1 MTIGTKD
8 NFRIYEEQYYGG
20 LYEAVAQNI
29 NVFNAASAGAIVL
42 SARDVPGD
50 FSRESFIRDLE
61 LVTRRDPAAT
71 SAVADAPIV
80 QDEFISVKL
89 SRRLGPVAQTL
100 DAWKKINQDP
110 QIMSY
115 MLGQMAG
122 QRKVRDYVNT
132 AVLGCV
138 TAIGGVAAMNPAVSP
153 DSSAPA
159 TLTHAGLITAMSAF
173 GDQSASVAAFVT
185 HSKAYF
191 DLLKDT
197 VAEKIVEVAG
207 AVIYSGNVS
216 TFNRPTIVT
225 DSPALVADN
234 EGTPNYR
241 VLALT
246 GGAVRVEENSDS
258 ETVAFELIT
267 GLENLVYRYQG
278 EYAYNLGLKG
288 FAWNTTAGANPTD
301 TAIGKAANW
310 KKVASSDKA
319 LAGSMI
325 VVS

>member
-1 MTIGTKD
+1 MAIGTKAD
-8 NFRIYEEQYYGG
+8 FKIYEEQYYGG
-20 LYEAVAQNI
+20 MYEAVAQNI
-29 NVFNAASAGAIVL
+29 NVFNSASAGAIVL
-42 SARDVPGD
+42 SARDVMGD
-50 FSRESFIRDLE
+50 FSRESFIRDLD
-61 LVTRRDPAAT
+61 LVSRRDPAAT
-71 SAVADAPIV
+71 SAVSDAPIV
-80 QDEFISVKL
+80 QDEFVSVKL
-89 SRRLGPVAQTL
+89 CRRLGPVAQTL

-115 MLGQMAG
+115 VLGQMAG

-138 TAIGGVAAMNPAVSP
+138 TAIGGVAAMNPAVSGG
-153 DSSAPA
+153 
-159 TLTHAGLITAMSAF
+159 LTHAGLITAMSAF

-191 DLLKDT
+191 DLLKDS

-225 DSPALVADN
+225 DSPALVTDKD
-234 EGTPNYR
+234 GVPNYR

-246 GGAVRVEENSDS
+246 ANAVRVEENADS

-278 EYAYNLGLKG
+278 EYAYNLGIKG
-288 FAWNTTAGANPTD
+288 FAWNTAAGANPTD

-310 KKVASSDKA
+310 KKVAGSDKA
-319 LAGSMI
+319 LAGAMI